1 MIDALAVTTDEARQ
15 GVDARQ
21 LHAALGVGRDF
32 TTWIREAIERFGFVD
47 GRDFASAQGLRS
59 PESGSA
65 KAREQWATE
74 YTLSL
79 AAAKLIAISIR
90 GPQAL
95 KAREALIKI
104 EEHWNSPSAVMARAV
119 IMAHAENQRLRAE
132 HAALLPKV
140 EAFNRLAAAGGDL
153 SLRKAAKALR
163 IPEKAFISRLLC
175 DAILFRDARGRLE
188 PYARHIAEG
197 RFRVRAVVI
206 GDNDEDVT
214 TQTLV
219 TPLGL
224 TWLSAR
230 YPADRPAAVAQVLDV
245 AATERRPS

>member
-1 MIDALAVTTDEARQ
+1 MTLDALAIVTDEARQ
-15 GVDARQ
+15 GIDARR
-21 LHAALGVGRDF
+21 LHAALGIGRDF
-32 TTWIREAIERFGFVD
+32 TTWIRDAVERFGFVQ

-79 AAAKLIAISIR
+79 TAAKLIAISIR
-90 GPQAL
+90 RPQAL

-104 EEHWNSPSAVMARAV
+104 EEQWNSPSAVMARAV
-119 IMAHAENQRLRAE
+119 ILAHAENQRLRAE
-132 HAALLPKV
+132 HAALLPKA
-140 EAFNRLAAAGGDL
+140 EAHDRLAAAGGDL
-153 SLRKAAKALR
+153 SLRRAAKALQ
-163 IPEKAFISRLLC
+163 IPEKEFVARLLC

-206 GDNDEDVT
+206 GDHDEDVT
-214 TQTLV
+214 TQALV

-224 TWLSAR
+224 TWLASR
-230 YPADRPAAVAQVLDV
+230 YPARPALQASTELVLQ
-245 AATERRPS
+245 